1 MALNFPEGQQD
12 LPAKIIATKFKSFDD
27 GQQTIFATNSGN
39 TDANWANISNLSITH
54 ACLSTASRLLFIFH
68 CGATSH
74 NNTGDCGSNFR
85 FYNST
90 DGHHIGVGYNS
101 SNRLRTTASSNYVQ
115 SFEGQYRSVGFSGA
129 YVWHPNS
136 TASKTYTLQGNPGD
150 SSNTSSGMHIN
161 RSHQYTG
168 SSASGGS
175 GRWLSTAITTM
186 TIHELM
192 DAA

>member
-1 MALNFPEGQQD
+1 MGLNFPEGQQD
-12 LPAKIIATKFKSFDD
+12 RPAKIIATKFASFDD
-27 GQQTIFATNSGN
+27 GQQTIYIVNGDS
-39 TDANWANISNLSITH
+39 DAGWVNISNLSISH
-54 ACLSTASRLLFIFH
+54 ACVSTASRLLMIFH

-74 NNTGDCGSNFR
+74 TNTEDCGCNFR

-90 DGHHIGVGYNS
+90 DSHHIGVGYDN
-101 SNRLRTTASSNYVQ
+101 SNRLRTTATSNYVQ
-115 SFEGQYRSVGFSGA
+115 DHEGPYRTVGFSGS

-136 TASKTYTLQGNPGD
+136 TASKTYTLQGNAGD
-150 SSNTSSGMHIN
+150 ASTNTNGMHIN
-161 RSHQYTG
+161 RSHNYTG

-175 GRWLSTAITTM
+175 ARWLSTAITTF

>member
-1 MALNFPEGQQD
+1 MAINFPEGTQN
-12 LPAKIIATKFKSFDD
+12 LPAKIIATKFVSFDD
-27 GQQTIFATNSGN
+27 GQQTIFASNSGD

-54 ACLSTASRLLFIFH
+54 ACLSTSSRLLFIFH

-74 NNTGDCGSNFR
+74 NNTGDNGSNFR

-90 DGHHIGVGYNS
+90 DSQHIGVGYNN

-129 YVWHPNS
+129 TVHHPNS
-136 TASKTYTLQGNPGD
+136 TASKTYVLQGNPGD
-150 SSNTSSGMHIN
+150 SSSTGNAMHIN
-161 RSHQYTG
+161 RSHQFTG
-168 SSASGGS
+168 SSSSGGS
-175 GRWLSTAITTM
+175 GRWLSTTITTM